1 MHVRAGRVVA
11 VDRAKDDA
19 SVGAFLVRA
28 GHVSV
33 CPDTD
38 DLDALVAAG
47 VPRDRVARARR
58 ATWVD
63 RLVAGLAAI
72 DRGAPLVEARATVE
86 VDDDGE
92 ELVTLVL
99 DALARR
105 AAESDAGVVG
115 GRANERVHVHV
126 ELPEADVARAW
137 AGLEALDLQQ
147 PLARLLVRA
156 PGAAT
161 RIAALVRAGLAA
173 LVAPGEPPPP
183 VRRGSY
189 LPPARTSLVPSPA
202 PSWMPARGPL
212 VELTPGTGRLEDQ
225 PLAATL
231 RSWPEER
238 GAWDDPLA
246 RAEARLHRLE
256 QVGAPGPERAE
267 AWREVA
273 RLWQENHGSLEEA
286 CRAQREAA
294 AADPTDTAALREAAA
309 LCAAT
314 HRLELAAAYAAAASA
329 AASRRER
336 ASAKAEEAQ
345 LARRRG
351 DVDAARRLTREALA
365 SDPSP
370 SLRVRLVRDLEPYT
384 PTYRDAVLALRS
396 VDAARARHL
405 LARLAETGDLGD
417 LRAHAGALA
426 EDGLAESAVSR
437 LARRAQESAGDEAR
451 LVRLLAAEVAE
462 DAQRPDLAFE
472 QLVAAHVAEPQL
484 DALLEPLVGD
494 AEAAG
499 WPETVAVWLERFAS
513 LRDDERAWWLRR
525 AARAFRDLPG
535 ARAWSAELLVRA
547 LRLAHDD
554 EALADLRAYAEELRD
569 VAFLADALERIA
581 RRDDPTTLPLLE
593 ELAALSEERLGSA
606 QRAAHAWGEI
616 LARSPE
622 HPRAANEV
630 ARLHERTRIK
640 AALVDLAHDDLAR
653 DPSPANAR
661 KLASMLRDHPRD
673 RPRAIELY
681 ERALADDPDAGAFA
695 SLERL
700 LRLAEDDA
708 GLARLLERR
717 TRTDG
722 VPRDHAVRALGT
734 LAGLYALSGELAASA
749 DAALRWLELAP
760 QSADAVARLELAARF
775 EPSYRDAADR
785 ARLALPVGRRHARV
799 HARRIADPRLPP
811 AEARFA
817 FAAALDADPRASD
830 ACYALIARHDPPS
843 TDLLAALERCREV
856 LGDDAWLLR
865 RLVEACG
872 HVAPERRH
880 AWLAT
885 WTGLDPEDRLLAA
898 SRLRAALVDGDPS
911 TLRAAAEHVLRLGD
925 ASLLDDLRDAAE
937 RLAENADSD
946 GAHDA
951 AASLLLHTLDRLG
964 GGKEIVDAAARHAR
978 STDTRVAV
986 AERRVAWSDEGSDVR
1001 IEALR
1006 ELAHLHSE
1014 RSARGAEARAWVR
1027 LLGEDPHDPEALA
1040 RLACLYAEARDV
1052 ERWLA
1057 VLALAREAAE
1067 DDPPTRRA
1075 HTRELV
1081 AVAWRHGDRDR
1092 ARDYLRELVAEHE
1105 STVAGHLDAASV
1117 LVALGASREAIDL
1130 LVASSEESPP
1140 SASTLLARAV
1150 AILER
1155 EANDAEG
1162 ALELAARTLSE
1173 GRRSPELLLAF
1184 ERLALDR
1191 NAVALARRTYDA
1203 LTARAMGAH
1212 GRRGTRY
1219 REARWLERAGQDELA
1234 LEAFLEAFRANPAEG
1249 AVFLALERLARRTYR
1264 YEPLAE
1270 ALGALAERQ
1279 TLVERRLL
1287 LEEMLVDL
1295 LENDLGRPLDA
1306 FERLSRV
1313 WSETG
1318 RIALVPEL
1326 RRLAKRVAIVD
1337 PARGIDALDR
1347 IERGL
1352 RDRIE
1357 GTWDVEDQV
1366 RTLTLLASFL
1376 ADDRGDVSS
1385 AERLVA
1391 TEVVRRGDDPE
1402 VPRELLA
1409 EAYVTMAERLLDA
1422 MRRPE
1427 ARTWLERAR
1436 ELTPNAPR
1444 ITRIDERLR
1453 RTPSLAPPTD
1463 AMASVEGVESVD
1475 APTADS
1481 LGLHSVLREDRT
1493 SRPSVRPPEVA
1504 NEPPEPVDRAPIDE
1518 LTSSESPSAPSETT
1532 PSETTPSEDAARG
1545 ASLSEDTTSETPSTD
1560 AVTESVVSEAPAR
1573 DSSIGSRI
1581 AEAIASESSAHAEP
1595 RALTHDASAPG
1606 EPRSADA
1613 DATPHF
1619 PDHTRRRWSSAPPP
1633 VSSENVHDAAHE
1645 DRELPTTVEPL
1656 AEATQPLSLRTVG
1669 STPAARWQVAS
1680 PPDDRERA
1688 LRLAAAEDDVD
1699 DLLALASYLASNDR
1713 AREAVSVV
1721 LRAVRVD
1728 PARVDAV
1735 RTLGELAGATGALAI
1750 ADVVSDLRAIF
1761 EGTPEPEVT
1770 SSWAHFLH
1778 PDDDPTPRAT
1788 PTERALALLWSSA
1801 PTLLR
1806 RDVAELGVLGT
1817 RRVAPTSPLPLGR
1830 ALARAQRWTQLAD
1843 VWLYHEPAIEHP
1855 RWFPSDPPSVVVG
1868 DSFVSDEEGLRFRLT
1883 RAVSLARPA
1892 HVLLV
1897 ASADPRAKLDG
1908 LRAAFGPPDGAP
1920 SGEAAAF
1927 AADLW
1932 RVVPARAQSALR
1944 EMLRDGVASY
1954 ESAREHAEAQA
1965 AAHGLLAD
1973 GSLAR
1978 CVRAL
1983 RRDDATLRDL
1993 PIGRDADYVRAVRA
2007 SAPLATM
2014 IRVALAD
2021 ASLAAR
2027 ARWLRESSRVS

>member
-1 MHVRAGRVVA
+1 MDLAPSPVARRLLDAWSRRADGSLDIGGRVVHVRAGRVVA
-11 VDRAKDDA
+11 VDRAQDDA

-28 GHVSV
+28 GHVAS

-38 DLDALVAAG
+38 DLDTLVAAG
-47 VPRDRVARARR
+47 VARDRAIRARR
-58 ATWVD
+58 ATWID
-63 RLVAGLAAI
+63 RLVAGLAAL

-86 VDDDGE
+86 TGDEGE

-231 RSWPEER
+231 RTWPEER

-294 AADPTDTAALREAAA
+294 AADPTDTSALREAAA

-351 DVDAARRLTREALA
+351 DVEAARRLTREALA
-365 SDPSP
+365 ADPSP
-370 SLRVRLVRDLEPYT
+370 GLRVRLVRDLEPYT
-384 PTYRDAVLALRS
+384 PTYRDAVIALRS
-396 VDAARARHL
+396 VDAAHARHL

-426 EDGLAESAVSR
+426 EDGLSEAAVSR
-437 LARRAQESAGDEAR
+437 LARRAQESSGDEAR

-472 QLVAAHVAEPQL
+472 QLVVAHIAEPQL

-547 LRLAHDD
+547 LRVAHDD
-554 EALADLRAYAEELRD
+554 EALAELRAYAEELRD
-569 VAFLADALERIA
+569 VAFLADALERIT

-606 QRAAHAWGEI
+606 QRAVYAWGEI

-640 AALVDLAHDDLAR
+640 AALVELAHDDLAR
-653 DPSPANAR
+653 EPSAANAR

-673 RPRAIELY
+673 RPQAIELY
-681 ERALADDPDAGAFA
+681 ERAIVDDPDAGAFA

-708 GLARLLERR
+708 DLARLLERR
-717 TRTDG
+717 TRMDG
-722 VPRDHAVRALGT
+722 VPRDHAVRALST
-734 LAGLYALSGELAASA
+734 LSGLYALSGELAASA

-785 ARLALPVGRRHARV
+785 ARLALPAGRRHARV
-799 HARRIADPRLPP
+799 HARRLADPRLPP
-811 AEARFA
+811 ADALRA

-830 ACYALIARHDPPS
+830 ACYALVARHDPPS
-843 TDLLAALERCREV
+843 AELLAVLERCREV

-865 RLVEACG
+865 RLVEVCG

-898 SRLRAALVDGDPS
+898 SRLRAALVDGDHA
-911 TLRAAAEHVLRLGD
+911 TLRSAAEHVLRLGD

-978 STDTRVAV
+978 STDTRIAV
-986 AERRVAWSDEGSDVR
+986 AERRVAWSDEGTDVR

-1081 AVAWRHGDRDR
+1081 AVAWRHGDRER
-1092 ARDYLRELVAEHE
+1092 AHDYLRELVAEHE
-1105 STVAGHLDAASV
+1105 SEIAGHLDAAGV
-1117 LVALGASREAIDL
+1117 LVALGAAREAVDA
-1130 LVASSEESPP
+1130 LVAKASESPAI
-1140 SASTLLARAV
+1140 ASVLFARAV

-1155 EANDAEG
+1155 ELGDAEG
-1162 ALELAARTLSE
+1162 ALELASRALSA

-1184 ERLALDR
+1184 ERLALER
-1191 NAVALARRTYDA
+1191 NAVELARRTYDA

-1234 LEAFLEAFRANPAEG
+1234 LDAFLEAFRANPAEG
-1249 AVFLALERLARRTYR
+1249 AVFLALERLSRRTYR

-1279 TLVERRLL
+1279 TVVERRLL

-1295 LENDLGRPLDA
+1295 LENELGRPIDA
-1306 FERLSRV
+1306 FERLARA
-1313 WSETG
+1313 WGETG

-1326 RRLAKRVAIVD
+1326 RRLAKRVAVID
-1337 PARGIDALDR
+1337 ASGGIAALDR
-1347 IERGL
+1347 IEQGL

-1376 ADDRGDVSS
+1376 ADDRGDVTS

-1409 EAYVTMAERLLDA
+1409 EAYVTIAERLLDA

-1463 AMASVEGVESVD
+1463 AMASVEGVERVD
-1475 APTADS
+1475 VPADDH
-1481 LGLHSVLREDRT
+1481 GLHAVLRTDRA
-1493 SRPSVRPPEVA
+1493 SVRPSSALVTQA
-1504 NEPPEPVDRAPIDE
+1504 DEPASDA
-1518 LTSSESPSAPSETT
+1518 SENAASEN
-1532 PSETTPSEDAARG
+1532 A
-1545 ASLSEDTTSETPSTD
+1545 
-1560 AVTESVVSEAPAR
+1560 ES
-1573 DSSIGSRI
+1573 
-1581 AEAIASESSAHAEP
+1581 IASENA
-1595 RALTHDASAPG
+1595 ASENAAS
-1606 EPRSADA
+1606 ENAASENAA
-1613 DATPHF
+1613 SENAASENAASENAASENAASENAASENAANAASENAASENAASENAASENAASENAASENAAPHF
-1619 PDHTRRRWSSAPPP
+1619 PEHTHRRWSSAPPP
-1633 VSSENVHDAAHE
+1633 VSSENVHDAPSE
-1645 DRELPTTVEPL
+1645 DRSLPTTVEPL
-1656 AEATQPLSLRTVG
+1656 PESTRPLPVRAVASHA
-1669 STPAARWQVAS
+1669 AARWQVVS

-1713 AREAVSVV
+1713 AREAVSVA

-1735 RTLGELAGATGALAI
+1735 RLLGALADETGALAI
-1750 ADVVSDLRAIF
+1750 AHAVNDLRA
-1761 EGTPEPEVT
+1761 
-1770 SSWAHFLH
+1770 
-1778 PDDDPTPRAT
+1778 
-1788 PTERALALLWSSA
+1788 
-1801 PTLLR
+1801 
-1806 RDVAELGVLGT
+1806 
-1817 RRVAPTSPLPLGR
+1817 
-1830 ALARAQRWTQLAD
+1830 
-1843 VWLYHEPAIEHP
+1843 
-1855 RWFPSDPPSVVVG
+1855 
-1868 DSFVSDEEGLRFRLT
+1868 
-1883 RAVSLARPA
+1883 
-1892 HVLLV
+1892 
-1897 ASADPRAKLDG
+1897 
-1908 LRAAFGPPDGAP
+1908 
-1920 SGEAAAF
+1920 
-1927 AADLW
+1927 
-1932 RVVPARAQSALR
+1932 
-1944 EMLRDGVASY
+1944 
-1954 ESAREHAEAQA
+1954 
-1965 AAHGLLAD
+1965 
-1973 GSLAR
+1973 
-1978 CVRAL
+1978 
-1983 RRDDATLRDL
+1983 
-1993 PIGRDADYVRAVRA
+1993 
-2007 SAPLATM
+2007 
-2014 IRVALAD
+2014 
-2021 ASLAAR
+2021 
-2027 ARWLRESSRVS
+2027 